1 MPHAGGS
8 FGRHNRS
15 RGSRQSDPL
24 LAIPQVSQALCI
36 ETFKDFDIF
45 GRFMLRDEGITVG
58 MGIVKKLHDIVAT
71 A

>member
-1 MPHAGGS
+1 
-8 FGRHNRS
+8 
-15 RGSRQSDPL
+15 
-24 LAIPQVSQALCI
+24 VSQALCI